1 MRQTLRTEKKTR
13 EHAHNGCGIGYTDS
27 MKTTTLY
34 KKGIKRPM
42 EAKNILKPGANNKKL
57 GRKVLKGK
65 WKGAY
70 IYSLTLTERATC
82 PTSCHHWD
90 DCYGNNMPFAHRF
103 EHGPLLQDKLHSE
116 VAALCQKHDK
126 VAIRLHVLGDFYS
139 IEYVR
144 FWDAL
149 MCVHPNLHVWGYTA
163 RTDSIGRE
171 VMALNLRYPE
181 RWAVRISS
189 NQESTDPMAIFAA
202 EESFEGKSFDCPEQT
217 GKSASCGDCGACWQ
231 SSVTVR
237 FLSH

>member
-1 MRQTLRTEKKTR
+1 MVDEYGMM
-13 EHAHNGCGIGYTDS
+13 HS
-27 MKTTTLY
+27 MKTTTIY
-34 KKGIKRPM
+34 RKGIKRPM
-42 EAKNILKPGANNKKL
+42 DAKSVLKPGASNKKL

-82 PTSCHHWD
+82 PTSCHHWE

-103 EHGPLLQDKLHSE
+103 EHGPLLQDKLTEE
-116 VAALCQKHDK
+116 VRALCSKHDK

-139 IEYVR
+139 IDYVR

-171 VMALNLRYPE
+171 VMALNLRYPN

-189 NQESTDPMAIFAA
+189 SQESTDPMNIFAA
-202 EESFEGKSFDCPEQT
+202 EEGFTGDHFVCPEQT
-217 GKSASCGDCGACWQ
+217 GKVKSCGDCGLCWQ
-231 SSVTVR
+231 STKTVK

>member
-1 MRQTLRTEKKTR
+1 MVDSYGMM
-13 EHAHNGCGIGYTDS
+13 HS
-27 MKTTTLY
+27 MKTTTIY
-34 KKGIKRPM
+34 RKGIKRPM
-42 EAKNILKPGANNKKL
+42 DAKSVLKPGASNKKL

-82 PTSCHHWD
+82 PTSCHHWE

-103 EHGPLLQDKLHSE
+103 EHGPLLQDKLREE
-116 VAALCQKHDK
+116 VKALCSKHEK

-139 IEYVR
+139 IDYVR

-171 VMALNLRYPE
+171 VMALNLRYPT

-189 NQESTDPMAIFAA
+189 SQESTDPMNIFAA
-202 EESFEGKSFDCPEQT
+202 EEGFTGDHFVCPEQT
-217 GKSASCGDCGACWQ
+217 KKVKSCGDGGLCWQ
-231 SSVTVR
+231 STKTVK

>member
-1 MRQTLRTEKKTR
+1 M
-13 EHAHNGCGIGYTDS
+13 
-27 MKTTTLY
+27 TTTRY

-42 EAKNILKPGANNKKL
+42 DAKNVLKKGGANKKL
-57 GRKVLKGK
+57 GNKVLKGK

-82 PTSCHHWD
+82 PTSCHHWE

-103 EHGPLLQDKLHSE
+103 EHGPLLQDKLTEE
-116 VAALCQKHDK
+116 VRALCSKHDK

-139 IEYVR
+139 MDYVR

-163 RTDSIGRE
+163 RTDNIGRE
-171 VMALNLRYPE
+171 VMALNLRYPT

-189 NQESTDPMAIFAA
+189 SQESTDPMNIFAA
-202 EESFEGKSFDCPEQT
+202 EEGFTGDHFVCPEQT
-217 GKSASCGDCGACWQ
+217 GKVKSCGDCGLCWQ
-231 SSVTVR
+231 STKTVK